1 MLHQNQTKEFKPQ
14 KEYFHITASL
24 HDSRTSKRM
33 IEFSA
38 RQRRF
43 GGQKPKAVVLPLK
56 RSDEELI
63 ATTVEDLVNE
73 FDLSIPAFNLCWDHM
88 HLILYCTAEEVP
100 VIMHKIKGRTAR
112 ECNKLRD
119 PKGINLSTGI
129 NPRGRDFPRGRTVLK
144 DKSTPF
150 WSQKFYCKPITSE
163 LQLKNTIN
171 YIVNN
176 KIKHGLPENKELEK
190 IISRFTVKQILP
202 I

>member
-1 MLHQNQTKEFKPQ
+1 
-14 KEYFHITASL
+14 L

-33 IEFSA
+33 IEYSV
-38 RQRRF
+38 RERRF
-43 GGQKPKAVVLPLK
+43 GGRKPKPAVFPLK
-56 RSDEELI
+56 KDEEELI
-63 ATTVEDLVNE
+63 AQTIEDLIKE

-112 ECNKLRD
+112 ECNKLRNS
-119 PKGINLSTGI
+119 KGINLSNGI
-129 NPRGRDFPRGRTVLK
+129 NPLGRDFPLGRTVLK

-150 WSQKFYCKPITSE
+150 WSQKYYCKPITTE

-171 YIVNN
+171 YILNN

-190 IISRFTVKQILP
+190 IISRFTVKQILH

>member
-1 MLHQNQTKEFKPQ
+1 MLHQNQTKKFKPQ
-14 KEYFHITASL
+14 KECFHVTASL

-33 IEFSA
+33 IEYSV
-38 RQRRF
+38 RESRF
-43 GGQKPKAVVLPLK
+43 GGRKPKPAVFPLK
-56 RSDEELI
+56 KDEEELI
-63 ATTVEDLVNE
+63 AQTIEDLVKE
-73 FDLSIPAFNLCWDHM
+73 FDLSIPSFNLCWDHM

-112 ECNKLRD
+112 ECNKLRGL
-119 PKGINLSTGI
+119 KGINPLGQI
-129 NPRGRDFPRGRTVLK
+129 NPLGRTVLK

-150 WSQKFYCKPITSE
+150 WSQKYYCKPITTE

-171 YIVNN
+171 YILNN

-190 IISRFTVKQILP
+190 IISRFTVKQILH

>member
-1 MLHQNQTKEFKPQ
+1 MLHQNQIKEFKPQ

-38 RQRRF
+38 RQKRF
-43 GGQKPKAVVLPLK
+43 GGQKPKALIFPLK
-56 RSDEELI
+56 RSEEELI

-88 HLILYCTAEEVP
+88 HLVLYCCADEVP

-112 ECNKLRD
+112 ECNKLRASTGNFP
-119 PKGINLSTGI
+119 PKGINPL
-129 NPRGRDFPRGRTVLK
+129 GRTVLK

-150 WSQKFYCKPITSE
+150 WSQKYYCKPITSE

-176 KIKHGLPENKELEK
+176 KVKHGLPENNELEK
-190 IISRFTVKQILP
+190 IISRFTNK
-202 I
+202 

>member
-43 GGQKPKAVVLPLK
+43 GGQKPKPVVFPIK
-56 RSDEELI
+56 KEEEELI
-63 ATTVEDLVNE
+63 AQTVEDLVNE
-73 FDLSIPAFNLCWDHM
+73 FELSIPAFNLCWDHM
-88 HLILYCTAEEVP
+88 HLVLYCTAEEVP
-100 VIMHKIKGRTAR
+100 VIMHKIKGRSAR
-112 ECNKLRD
+112 ECNKLRLSTEKFRS
-119 PKGINLSTGI
+119 KGIN
-129 NPRGRDFPRGRTVLK
+129 PRGRTVLK

-150 WSQKFYCKPITSE
+150 WSQKYHCKPITSE
-163 LQLKNTIN
+163 LYLKNTIN
-171 YIVNN
+171 YIENN

-190 IISRFTVKQILP
+190 IISRFTDKQILY

>member
-43 GGQKPKAVVLPLK
+43 GGQKPKAVVFPLK
-56 RSDEELI
+56 RSEEELI

-73 FDLSIPAFNLCWDHM
+73 FDLSIPAFNLCLDHM

-100 VIMHKIKGRTAR
+100 VIMHKIKGRSAR

-119 PKGINLSTGI
+119 PTGI
-129 NPRGRDFPRGRTVLK
+129 NPRGQINPRGRTVLK

-150 WSQKFYCKPITSE
+150 WSQKYYCKLITSE
-163 LQLKNTIN
+163 LYLKNTIN
-171 YIVNN
+171 YIKNN
-176 KIKHGLPENKELEK
+176 KIKHGLPENPELEK
-190 IISRFTVKQILP
+190 IISRFTLKQILP

>member
-43 GGQKPKAVVLPLK
+43 GGSKPRAVVFPLK
-56 RSDEELI
+56 RSEEELI
-63 ATTVEDLVNE
+63 AKTVEDLVNE
-73 FDLSIPAFNLCWDHM
+73 FELSIPAFNLCWDHM
-88 HLILYCTAEEVP
+88 HLVLCCTAEEVP
-100 VIMHKIKGRTAR
+100 VIMHKIKGRSAR
-112 ECNKLRD
+112 ECNKLRF
-119 PKGINLSTGI
+119 STGI
-129 NPRGRDFPRGRTVLK
+129 NPRGMDFPRGRTVLK

-150 WSQKFYCKPITSE
+150 WSQKYYCKPITTE

-190 IISRFTVKQILP
+190 IISRFTLKQILP